1 MAPTFSDD
9 MAPQCLQLSPSL
21 AWLPMCVLPHG
32 HACSSLHPARGKH
45 TCVLQ
50 ITVQMQVDRSRWV
63 CGAVVR
69 GELDVALVGGE
80 VPAEHY
86 EHLQVGG

>member
-1 MAPTFSDD
+1 M
-9 MAPQCLQLSPSL
+9 L
-21 AWLPMCVLPHG
+21 A
-32 HACSSLHPARGKH
+32 
-45 TCVLQ
+45 LQ

-86 EHLQVGG
+86 EHLQVCCQVTPCGFWLQPGLPTVTQMPSSQAQEKG